1 MQEKK
6 NRRWRKAAA
15 VCACMLAF
23 ILSMAGSRITAKADA
38 IQTQI
43 HYTKDGISYT
53 FTGTG
58 DEANP
63 YYANIEGYDAT
74 SSVVKGSLDIPASIK
89 YYPDYPDGNIVDQEK
104 THYDVEVR
112 GILNNAFAG
121 CTTLRYVTLPYTV
134 NYIGQSAFENCTALE
149 RVTTRPE
156 GAASGK
162 DQDPSGDIV
171 WAETIEYRA
180 FAGCT
185 ALAGLTLQ
193 YESAG
198 RSISVA
204 SEAFFGCTGLK
215 TFTIGAGVTDLG
227 AGVLA
232 NCTALDGGQN
242 SIKVMNNNK
251 YFVKEGILYQRVNN
265 TNNILV
271 QCPTGKIM
279 SNETALADY
288 VTQIKDE
295 AFYGC
300 KNLYSIDIPATV
312 TSIGYRSFYGCT
324 SLGNVTIP
332 DSVTEIGA
340 QAFEG
345 CGSVLCF
352 TCTSGSAADNYAKNN
367 GISRNVACTVTF
379 YNTYTRDTVV
389 RTTMN
394 GGTVELPQGW
404 ERDGYV
410 LRWSD
415 DFDGG
420 TVVQESKTVYT
431 VWHRMFT
438 VTFKD
443 AYSGQE
449 SVMAGV
455 EEGASVDPPK
465 WTRNGY
471 RLSWSTEA
479 YKNVNADL
487 TVNAI
492 WLVSLTDPEVG
503 EDAYRTG
510 TIVTVDNVRYKV
522 TDSANKYVYAVGMSN
537 TSLTTL
543 TIPDT
548 VIFGGSRYKVRAITA
563 NAFRSN
569 RNIRFVSVGKN
580 VKIIG
585 RAAFYGCSSIRKF
598 TIYSRGL
605 TTFGTS
611 SFKGTRSNLAVYTMT
626 NVHAKKYRPK
636 LLNAGMSLKATVKK
650 LS

>member
-1 MQEKK
+1 MQMQEKK

-23 ILSMAGSRITAKADA
+23 ILSMAGDRITAKADA

-74 SSVVKGSLDIPASIK
+74 STVVKNGSLDIKPTIEYIPEGGTEDDK
-89 YYPDYPDGNIVDQEK
+89 IE
-104 THYDVEVR
+104 VEVR
-112 GILNNAFAG
+112 GVLNNAFAG
-121 CTTLRYVTLPYTV
+121 CTTLKNVTLPYTV
-134 NYIGQSAFENCTALE
+134 NYIGQSAFENCTALTQ
-149 RVTTRPE
+149 VTTTGSDGE
-156 GAASGK
+156 TKLGA
-162 DQDPSGDIV
+162 DIV
-171 WAETIEYRA
+171 LAETIEYRA

-242 SIKVMNNNK
+242 SIKVINNNK

-352 TCTSGSAADNYAKNN
+352 ICTSGSAADNYAKNN

-455 EEGASVDPPK
+455 EEGASVDPPN
-465 WTRNGY
+465 WTRDGY

-569 RNIRFVSVGKN
+569 RNIRFVSVGKY

>member
-1 MQEKK
+1 MQEKR
-6 NRRWRKAAA
+6 NRRWMKAAA
-15 VCACMLAF
+15 ACACMLAF
-23 ILSMAGSRITAKADA
+23 ILGMAGSRITAKADET
-38 IQTQI
+38 QTQI
-43 HYTKDGISYT
+43 HYMVDGLSYT

-58 DEANP
+58 DEENP
-63 YYANIEGYDAT
+63 YYANVEGYNAEAKFIKD
-74 SSVVKGSLDIPASIK
+74 SNGSLDIPATIE
-89 YYPDYPDGNIVDQEK
+89 YPNENDSEHPYI
-104 THYDVEVR
+104 VEVK
-112 GILNNAFAG
+112 GVLNNAFAG
-121 CTTLRYVTLPYTV
+121 CTSLKTLTLPYTV
-134 NYIGQSAFENCTALE
+134 NYIGQSAFENCTALTNI
-149 RVTTRPE
+149 TTT
-156 GAASGK
+156 
-162 DQDPSGDIV
+162 DQNNTKLGDIV
-171 WAETIEYRA
+171 LAETLEYRA

-185 ALAGLTLQ
+185 ALQGLTLE
-193 YESAG
+193 YGAG
-198 RSISVA
+198 GSVKSVA
-204 SEAFFGCTGLK
+204 SEAFYGCTGLK
-215 TFTIGAGVTDLG
+215 TFTVGAGVIDIGAGFLAGCTGLNG
-227 AGVLA
+227 A
-232 NCTALDGGQN
+232 QN
-242 SIKVMNNNK
+242 SIKVVNNNRF
-251 YFVKEGILYQRVNN
+251 FVKEGILYQRVSN

-271 QCPTGKIM
+271 QCPTGKM
-279 SNETALADY
+279 MTNETALADY

-300 KNLYSIDIPATV
+300 KNLYSIAIPDTV

-324 SLGNVTIP
+324 SLGNVTVP

-340 QAFEG
+340 EAFG
-345 CGSVLCF
+345 ACGSQLSIICS
-352 TCTSGSAADNYAKNN
+352 SGSAADNYAKNN
-367 GISRNVACTVTF
+367 GIVRNVSCTVTF
-379 YNTYTRDTVV
+379 YNTYTRETAV
-389 RTTMN
+389 RTTLN
-394 GGTVELPQGW
+394 GGTVDLPQGW

-415 DFDGG
+415 NFDAS
-420 TVVQESKTVYT
+420 TVVQSSMTVYT
-431 VWHRMFT
+431 VWKQLFT

-443 AYSGQE
+443 SYSNQE
-449 SVMAGV
+449 SVMPGV
-455 EEGASVDPPK
+455 EEGASVEPPK
-465 WTRNGY
+465 WTREGY

-479 YKNVNADL
+479 YKNVTADL
-487 TVNAI
+487 TVYAT
-492 WLVSLTDPEVG
+492 WLVSLTDPDISEETYTV
-503 EDAYRTG
+503 G
-510 TIVTVDNVRYKV
+510 TIITVSNIRYKV
-522 TDSANKYVYAVGMSN
+522 TDTQNKYVYVIGMSN